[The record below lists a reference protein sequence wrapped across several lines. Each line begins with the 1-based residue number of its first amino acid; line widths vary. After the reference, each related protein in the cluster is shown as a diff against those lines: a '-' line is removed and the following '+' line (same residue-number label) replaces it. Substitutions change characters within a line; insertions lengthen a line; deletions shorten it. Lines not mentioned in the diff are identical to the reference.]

1 MLETASME
9 TNAERRRRKLIEL
22 CKKHGGYTAVAE
34 KAGVTPATLDQV
46 IKGVLLPAKQDGTR
60 SPRALGNANAHAIED
75 AYDLGRG
82 WFDAVETVDED
93 RARLSDQAVKLGL
106 RYDELDAASQAKMLA
121 LLEIATGG
129 IAAPA
134 RQHGIHLKDAPS
146 TARAAR
152 KVAR

>member
-46 IKGVLLPAKQDGTR
+46 IKGVLLPAKQDGSR

-75 AYDLGRG
+75 AFGLGRG
-82 WFDAVETVDED
+82 WFDAVETVDEN
-93 RARLSDQAVKLGL
+93 RARLSDQAVTLGML
-106 RYDELDAASQAKMLA
+106 YDGLDAVGQAKMRA

-129 IAAPA
+129 ITAPSREHGISLTETATPKQPA
-134 RQHGIHLKDAPS
+134 R
-146 TARAAR
+146 RAAR
-152 KVAR
+152 